1 MDQHVNMNEIIT
13 ALLASELLYIK
24 FKAILQHCSLRFNK
38 TGQNP
43 KFNTQILQKK
53 KEIKKRRKEKSEKV
67 RVLNTAARLGKG
79 PLRFVLLLIVITLFL
94 C

>member
-43 KFNTQILQKK
+43 QFNTQILQKK
-53 KEIKKRRKEKSEKV
+53 RKSRNEERKKVTKLEY
-67 RVLNTAARLGKG
+67 
-79 PLRFVLLLIVITLFL
+79 
-94 C
+94 

>member
-24 FKAILQHCSLRFNK
+24 FKAILQYCSLRFNK

-43 KFNTQILQKK
+43 QFNTQILQKK
-53 KEIKKRRKEKSEKV
+53 RKSRNEERKKVTELEY
-67 RVLNTAARLGKG
+67 
-79 PLRFVLLLIVITLFL
+79 
-94 C
+94 

>member
-24 FKAILQHCSLRFNK
+24 FKAILQHCPLRFNK

-43 KFNTQILQKK
+43 HFNTQILQKK
-53 KEIKKRRKEKSEKV
+53 GNQETKK
-67 RVLNTAARLGKG
+67 GKK
-79 PLRFVLLLIVITLFL
+79 
-94 C
+94 